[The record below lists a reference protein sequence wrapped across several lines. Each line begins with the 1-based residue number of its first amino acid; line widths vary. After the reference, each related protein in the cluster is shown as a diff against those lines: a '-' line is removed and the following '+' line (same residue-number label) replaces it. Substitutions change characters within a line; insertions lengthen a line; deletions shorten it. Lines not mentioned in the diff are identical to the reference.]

1 MASKGLAQNVA
12 AIAGLNQI
20 GANTAVAQQSTL
32 GYQQQQADL
41 LNAIKNLSGLTT
53 PQSLAEYR
61 KNFGTVITGVTEA
74 YQKRLA
80 GFTPG
85 LLASPSFTGMNTA
98 ISNQMADYGT
108 RVLSDFG
115 TVGAQVQKAGSKASQ
130 NLEAISQKYMQQT
143 NQAGNAGVATTADLS
158 NKYIQNLQGMGSA
171 GVSSLGSTSERGAT
185 RLYGTLAAPISAF
198 QSIKGNSAFSNLA
211 NPAFM
216 QLAAKP
222 PTVTS
227 DVGSMASL
235 YKYNV

>member
-1 MASKGLAQNVA
+1 MASNGLALNLA

-20 GANTAVAQQSTL
+20 DINTAIANQGAAASKQE
-32 GYQQQQADL
+32 QANL
-41 LNAIKNLSGLTT
+41 LNAIKNISGTST
-53 PQSLAEYR
+53 AKSVEDFR
-61 KNFGTVITGVTEA
+61 KNFGTIITGVTDA

-85 LLASPSFTGMNTA
+85 ILASPSFTSMGSA
-98 ISNQMADYGT
+98 INQQMADYGT

-115 TVGAQVQKAGSKASQ
+115 SVGAQVQKAGSKASR
-130 NLEAISQKYMQQT
+130 NLGNISQKYMQQT
-143 NQAGNAGVATTADLS
+143 NQAGAAGVKTTADLS
-158 NKYIQNLQGMGSA
+158 NSYIKSLQGMGSA

-185 RLYGTLAAPISAF
+185 RLYGTLAAPVAAF
-198 QSIKGNSAFSNLA
+198 QGIRGDSAFSNLV

-216 QLAAKP
+216 QLASKP

-227 DVGSMASL
+227 DVGSMANL

>member
-1 MASKGLAQNVA
+1 MASNGLALNLA

-20 GANTAVAQQSTL
+20 DINTAIANQGAAGSKQE
-32 GYQQQQADL
+32 QANY
-41 LNAIKNLSGLTT
+41 LNAIKNLSGISTS
-53 PQSLAEYR
+53 QNLADYR
-61 KNFGTVITGVTEA
+61 KNFGTIITKYTDA

-85 LLASPSFTGMNTA
+85 ILASPSFTSMGSA
-98 ISNQMADYGT
+98 INQQMADYGT

-115 TVGAQVQKAGSKASQ
+115 SVGAQVQKAGSKASR
-130 NLEAISQKYMQQT
+130 NLGNISQKYMQQT
-143 NQAGNAGVATTADLS
+143 NQAGAAGVKTTADLS
-158 NKYIQNLQGMGSA
+158 NSYIKSLQGMGSA

-185 RLYGTLAAPISAF
+185 RLYGTLAAPVAAF
-198 QSIKGNSAFSNLA
+198 QGIKGDSAFSNLA
-211 NPAFM
+211 NPALM

-227 DVGSMASL
+227 DVESMASL